1 MPKRHAL
8 AAMLPL
14 LVLLAAC
21 GRSTGDVGLVE
32 YNAPASAPALPAR
45 ELVRGSESAALRGA
59 VGDLE
64 RMGFQVDAVDESNG
78 LLTATYLGDA
88 GRFVDCGELRLG
100 NEGSFQP
107 AAAAR
112 LSFRAF
118 PDQPSWVALRHMRL
132 DARLIARTR
141 SDGLDTRLNAM
152 AAYVLTRTVDTIGND
167 GAVLGT
173 VRETISFETGG
184 VGRFDNGTICHP
196 TGELERTVAGAMVA
210 AAARVPTN
218 PFDQPPYSGED
229 VPLTPRSLATSPGDP
244 QSTGPAVAPAVADV
258 QGVDPDTAAQATAA
272 ATAAATIP
280 APATDMDGIT
290 ESELAAPDVEP
301 ASGGRPD
308 GSGDLAAGA
317 AAAADTGSQAGD
329 TAADAVAGAAGAVTA
344 GTLLPS
350 DTDDTAMAAESADAA
365 PAADI
370 AQASLGTPQN
380 FLASESCADATLT
393 TEANG
398 DLRLVGYVAGSAE
411 RDRLLRGLVERA
423 GDASLKDE
431 TRLLPSGSCE
441 ALRFLDDVAGSNI
454 DGFSISLKD
463 PGETVGEGTEVELV
477 VSLPG
482 DMRYFYVGYIEED
495 GRIHHL
501 GPKFIDGSG
510 IGDRFLYRTGHIVSA
525 PAGTEMVV
533 AIATSDQTLVD
544 DRPPVENAAG
554 FFIDLRNRAQGD
566 PGTMSATKLI
576 FETAPR

>member
-32 YNAPASAPALPAR
+32 YNAPATAPALPAR

-229 VPLTPRSLATSPGDP
+229 VPLTPRSLATSPSDP
-244 QSTGPAVAPAVADV
+244 RSTVPAVADA
-258 QGVDPDTAAQATAA
+258 QGVDPDMAAQATAA
-272 ATAAATIP
+272 AT
-280 APATDMDGIT
+280 DGIT

-329 TAADAVAGAAGAVTA
+329 TAAAAGAVAGAAGAATA

-350 DTDDTAMAAESADAA
+350 DTDDTAMAAESADTASPAESADAA

-380 FLASESCADATLT
+380 FLASESCADAMLT

-441 ALRFLDDVAGSNI
+441 ALRFLDDVAGSDI

-463 PGETVGEGTEVELV
+463 PSETVGEGTEVELV

-533 AIATSDQTLVD
+533 AIATSDQTLID